1 MSHRWRPVSHLGGRR
16 PSNTSLTAERNKWS
30 RNNSVMR
37 ASGANHHSAEIV
49 RETSEVDT
57 MIELQPLSATV
68 TTKTTD
74 RSLGGKLCQI
84 SMTSNHNDKLLPPG
98 HYSIQEWFRLDP
110 SICQKCRLVLWR
122 KKIERC
128 IELFNSL
135 FSVPKFD
142 NVPISFPSFLNGW
155 HSTSGISSVLG
166 LWHGRECYFFLCSSI
181 ILPWSIAAVREKI
194 SPLYR
199 VNYCIC
205 FVARYLKRLLNL
217 ALTPLRWLPDSIGGK
232 LLKKA
237 WNVWEILLFKFYYI
251 IN

>member
-1 MSHRWRPVSHLGGRR
+1 MGADLQIPRWQPNGINGVGTIQWWELPVPIIIPLKLSGKRLKLIRWSNYSRSQQPSPQRPPIGRWAVSCVKFQWQ
-16 PSNTSLTAERNKWS
+16 A
-30 RNNSVMR
+30 
-37 ASGANHHSAEIV
+37 II
-49 RETSEVDT
+49 
-57 MIELQPLSATV
+57 MI
-68 TTKTTD
+68 
-74 RSLGGKLCQI
+74 
-84 SMTSNHNDKLLPPG
+84 N
-98 HYSIQEWFRLDP
+98 YFRQAIIPFKSDFDWTP
-110 SICQKCRLVLWR
+110 RYVKNVVSSCEE
-122 KKIERC
+122 KIERC